1 MQERIGQADAMRNA
15 IQTVPGV
22 ERVIAGEQDGPFAE
36 LQVQTRD
43 GRDIRE
49 AIGQKLSSNGW
60 PLRRLD
66 LRRSSLEER
75 FIQAVNREAL
85 ADARREAS

>member
-1 MQERIGQADAMRNA
+1 M
-15 IQTVPGV
+15 PGV
-22 ERVIAGEQDGPFAE
+22 ERVVAEHQDGAHAE
-36 LQVQTRD
+36 FQVHTRD
-43 GRDIRE
+43 GRDLRE
-49 AIGQKLSSNGW
+49 AIGQKLASGGW

-75 FIQAVNREAL
+75 FIQAVNRETL